1 MEYPFV
7 SICMITYN
15 HEQFVEQ
22 AIDSILA
29 QQTKYSFELLISDDG
44 SKDGTVDICKQLAS
58 KNPGKIR
65 VLETENNIGM
75 MPNFIKALNHCTGK
89 YIALCEGD
97 DYWIDVSKLE
107 QSVLVLEGHP
117 EFTIASHANFN
128 LIKGKLLKDNTSNI
142 TASGTYKLE
151 DYLSQPFFHTSSI
164 VFRRLDLIPILPD
177 WYKDVFAGD
186 NFLVAF
192 LGSKGNIYF
201 SEKYMSVY
209 RVHSSSISNRYG
221 ITNMKENY
229 FTHMELFNKMSY
241 YKYNECIKKLIKKWE
256 ILTFCYEKKYAKKI
270 FYFFSNLSQIF
281 KVYKSPKI
289 KTSLILRYLIPSS
302 FFK

>member
-29 QQTKYSFELLISDDG
+29 QQTKYSFELLISDDS
-44 SKDGTVDICKQLAS
+44 SKDGTVAICKKLAS

-65 VLETENNIGM
+65 ILESEINIGM
-75 MPNFIKALNHCTGK
+75 MPNFIKALNQCTGK

-97 DYWIDVSKLE
+97 DYWKETTKLE

-117 EFTIASHANFN
+117 EFTIACHANYK

-151 DYLSQPFFHTSSI
+151 DYLSHPFFHTSSI
-164 VFRRLDLIPILPD
+164 VFRRLDLIPELPG

-192 LGSKGNIYF
+192 LGSKGDIYYSNKF
-201 SEKYMSVY
+201 MSVY
-209 RVHSSSISNRYG
+209 RVHQSSISNRYG
-221 ITNMKENY
+221 ITNMKKNY
-229 FTHMELFNKMSY
+229 SRHMELFNKMSD
-241 YKYNECIKKLIKKWE
+241 YKYKECIKKLIKKWE
-256 ILTFCYEKKYAKKI
+256 VLTFCYEKKYTKKI
-270 FYFFSNLSQIF
+270 FYLFTNFSQIF
-281 KVYKSPKI
+281 RVYKSPKI
-289 KTSLILRYLIPSS
+289 KMSLILRYLIPSS